1 LESVALAFITV
12 VSIAVVSIA
21 VASTVEQPWD
31 VGWRLAS
38 ELPQWEQL
46 PLELTELIAAV
57 TIPIDRATKPL
68 QGRAG
73 TSVRLFPLQLGPLD
87 RQIQRRV
94 VGAKK

>member
-12 VSIAVVSIA
+12 VSIAV
-21 VASTVEQPWD
+21 ASTVEQPCA

-57 TIPIDRATKPL
+57 TIPMDRATKSL
-68 QGRAG
+68 LGRAA
-73 TSVRLFPLQLGPLD
+73 TSMRLFPLQLG
-87 RQIQRRV
+87 
-94 VGAKK
+94 AT